1 MTITAKGARFAP
13 MITSYILIL
22 CLSTW
27 LFVAGLAF
35 ASTRLAKLLG
45 PSARLSPTLCIVL
58 PILAFLVVVAAS
70 PAMLVG
76 ATMLLLAHTIVG
88 DHARLLVRVG
98 VPAFAA
104 FLAASSLHAPEIAN
118 VPPVAL
124 IGASAALL
132 MGMAFAANYQPA
144 TIATT
149 SIASLAALLPLLVAP
164 FLHAPAYIALDIA
177 LIASGLLA
185 GVMTLSHTL
194 PFAAARAPLALITG
208 WLIFTAAF
216 AGAWVPALLS
226 GLIFTGTIAYG
237 FLREPTATG
246 HYAL

>member
-1 MTITAKGARFAP
+1 

-45 PSARLSPTLCIVL
+45 AKARLSPTLCIML
-58 PILAFLVVVAAS
+58 PILAFLVVVAAA

-76 ATMLLLAHTIVG
+76 TTLLLLAHTMAG
-88 DHARLLVRVG
+88 DHTRLLMRVG
-98 VPAFAA
+98 TPAFAA
-104 FLAASSLHAPEIAN
+104 LLAASSLHVPDVANLPPAP
-118 VPPVAL
+118 L

-132 MGMAFAANYQPA
+132 MAMAFAANYQPA
-144 TIATT
+144 TIGTT
-149 SIASLAALLPLLVAP
+149 SIATLAALLPLLAAP
-164 FLHAPAYIALDIA
+164 FLHAPAFIGLDIA
-177 LIASGLLA
+177 LVASGLLA
-185 GVMTLSHTL
+185 GLMTLAHTL
-194 PFAAARAPLALITG
+194 PFTAARAPLALITG
-208 WLIFTAAF
+208 WLVLTAAF

-226 GLIFTGTIAYG
+226 GLIFAGTIAYG
-237 FLREPTATG
+237 MMREPTTTE

>member
-1 MTITAKGARFAP
+1 

-22 CLSTW
+22 CLSVW

-45 PSARLSPTLCIVL
+45 PSARISPTLCIML

-76 ATMLLLAHTIVG
+76 ATVLLLAHTLAG

-104 FLAASSLHAPEIAN
+104 LLAALSLHVPEVAN
-118 VPPVAL
+118 LPPAAL
-124 IGASAALL
+124 IGAAATLL

-144 TIATT
+144 TIGTT
-149 SIASLAALLPLLVAP
+149 SIATLAALLPLLAAP
-164 FLHAPAYIALDIA
+164 FLHAPAYVALDVA
-177 LIASGLLA
+177 LVASGLLA
-185 GVMTLSHTL
+185 GLMTLSHAL

-208 WLIFTAAF
+208 WLVLTAAF

-226 GLIFTGTIAYG
+226 ALMFTGMLAYS
-237 FLREPTATG
+237 FLRSLAATE